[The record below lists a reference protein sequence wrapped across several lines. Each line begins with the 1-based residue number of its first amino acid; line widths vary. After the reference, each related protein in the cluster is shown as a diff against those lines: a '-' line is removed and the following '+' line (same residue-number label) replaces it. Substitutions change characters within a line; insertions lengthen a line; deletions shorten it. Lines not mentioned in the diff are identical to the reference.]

1 LDLLKIL
8 KERDLPALK
17 SRDEMIK
24 ILLDEEYGHLPSTEY
39 KVSVSEPKV
48 IERRYHVGTAVHS
61 QVNMT
66 VSSAYGEHTFTVNR
80 VLHTDGKKRPFFV
93 LLNFSSAVPDKYYP
107 TEEIAENDFDVLSV
121 WHNDITSDD
130 GDFKNGLAGV
140 LLENG
145 QSDERTCGKIMIW
158 AFAASRILDYAETL
172 PCLDMS
178 EAAVIGH
185 SRLGKTALVA
195 GMLDTRFKYAISND
209 SGCSGAAICRGNL
222 GVVGKTG
229 AGGKT
234 GETIR
239 DIVKNFPFWFCKKYA
254 SYVNTC
260 VPDGFDQ
267 HYLLASVAPRH
278 VYVASALYDDWADP
292 DSELLSCVAA
302 TPAYE
307 AQGCA
312 GLVCGGYPE
321 TCEALQ
327 EGNIG
332 YHRSNSYHFLS
343 RHDWNNY
350 MKYIN
355 RHKGK

>member
-1 LDLLKIL
+1 MKLLE
-8 KERDLPALK
+8 ERDLPALR

-24 ILLDEEYGHLPSTEY
+24 ILLDEEYGYIPNTEY
-39 KVSVSEPKV
+39 KVSVSEPEI
-48 IERRYHVGTAVHS
+48 IERRYHIGTAVHS
-61 QVNMT
+61 RVDMT
-66 VSSAYGEHTFTVNR
+66 VSSAYGAHTFTVNR
-80 VLHTDGKKRPFFV
+80 VLHVDGKKRPFFV
-93 LLNFSSAVPDKYYP
+93 FLNFSSNVPDKYYP
-107 TEEIAENDFDVLSV
+107 TEEIAENDFDVLAV
-121 WHNDITSDD
+121 CHNDITSDD

-145 QSDERTCGKIMIW
+145 QSGERTCGKIMLW

-195 GMLDTRFKYAISND
+195 GMLDVRFKYVISND
-209 SGCSGAAICRGNL
+209 SGCSGAALCRGNL

-239 DIVKNFPFWFCKKYA
+239 DITRNFPFWFCKKYV
-254 SYVNTC
+254 SYAENGI
-260 VPDGFDQ
+260 PDGFDQ
-267 HYLLASVAPRH
+267 HYLLASIAPRH
-278 VYVASALYDDWADP
+278 VYVASAHYDDWADP
-292 DSELLSCVAA
+292 DSELFSCIAA

-307 AQGCA
+307 ALGEA
-312 GLVCGGYPE
+312 GLVHSGYPK
-321 TCEALQ
+321 TCEVLH
-327 EGNIG
+327 EGGIG

-350 MKYIN
+350 MGYIN